1 MGVVSSSEA
10 TICLVD
16 EQRVMESMD
25 RHGVR
30 ALSPE
35 SLMWSV
41 FRVGIGLKYFSFDGT
56 IGTYII
62 CGHIILYKMWLFK
75 SKVDITFL
83 ITMKGCSNS
92 IKIWGQ
98 GQGWSL
104 NFSTRNSR
112 VNLFSLE
119 LEIRNST

>member
-1 MGVVSSSEA
+1 VGVVSSSEA

-41 FRVGIGLKYFSFDGT
+41 FQVGIGLKYFSFDGT

-75 SKVDITFL
+75 SKVDNTFL

-92 IKIWGQ
+92 IKIY
-98 GQGWSL
+98 
-104 NFSTRNSR
+104 T
-112 VNLFSLE
+112 E
-119 LEIRNST
+119 LVKII

>member
-75 SKVDITFL
+75 STDALLDRGTCISFL
-83 ITMKGCSNS
+83 FLDSPC
-92 IKIWGQ
+92 
-98 GQGWSL
+98 
-104 NFSTRNSR
+104 TRHEAAYD
-112 VNLFSLE
+112 V
-119 LEIRNST
+119 